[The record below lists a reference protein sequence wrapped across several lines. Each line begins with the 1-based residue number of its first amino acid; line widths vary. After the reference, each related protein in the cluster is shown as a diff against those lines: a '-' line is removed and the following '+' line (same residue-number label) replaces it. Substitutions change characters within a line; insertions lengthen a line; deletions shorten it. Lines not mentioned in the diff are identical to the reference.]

1 MMRLAV
7 SRSKADF
14 LQSLG
19 LSNDNPADRQV
30 YIAIKREAM
39 EGRARLCQNRDN
51 LMPQCRDDVTV
62 QPPFSSSQMM
72 ETAMHRE
79 VLRIYSLASP
89 TTRPYYQLGRF
100 MDGEN
105 VDNWVIR
112 WMLWNTF
119 RYGMNRKRH
128 PGNCPPPPPPSPA
141 TPPPP
146 PARLLNADHADS
158 SDDLLNSPEGSP
170 TLNTVSPVVSQAPPA
185 GTDGR
190 TVRPS

>member
-1 MMRLAV
+1 MRLAV

-30 YIAIKREAM
+30 YIAIKVSREWKGPSPPMCCVLTNLPTQREAM

-146 PARLLNADHADS
+146 PPARLF
-158 SDDLLNSPEGSP
+158 E
-170 TLNTVSPVVSQAPPA
+170 
-185 GTDGR
+185 R
-190 TVRPS
+190 

>member
-128 PGNCPPPPPPSPA
+128 P
-141 TPPPP
+141 
-146 PARLLNADHADS
+146 DS

-190 TVRPS
+190 TVPYDPVRDA